1 MRTKRM
7 TAVLAGALAAVVMVG
22 GVGTGLDLGNRVAQA
37 DNVRLPRAEVNV
49 GTFLGS
55 YAVGDA
61 KGFTGG
67 VHAGAGWRLGNLL
80 VLGEGTLLRVGDS
93 DDDKDPVQGTMTR
106 LGLTGRYSLFTG
118 GEREVSVDVWVEAG
132 VGRELIAWD
141 GGGELGRDDYA
152 FGFGIQPRFRK
163 NRYGSD
169 DDKRQNQ
176 FGYLLALRMFVANDP
191 GANKA
196 QAPTCA
202 GPCDRPTRAGRDIGF
217 LFNWSFTFGK

>member
-22 GVGTGLDLGNRVAQA
+22 GVGTGLDLGSRVAQA

>member
-1 MRTKRM
+1 M

-22 GVGTGLDLGNRVAQA
+22 GVGTGLDLGSRVAQA

>member
-7 TAVLAGALAAVVMVG
+7 TAVRAGALVAVLVG
-22 GVGTGLDLGNRVAQA
+22 AGGRVAGA
-37 DNVRLPRAEVNV
+37 DSVRLPRAEVNV

-93 DDDKDPVQGTMTR
+93 DDAKTPVQGTMTR

-152 FGFGIQPRFRK
+152 FGFGIQPRFKKRSS
-163 NRYGSD
+163 YGSSSSD
-169 DDKRQNQ
+169 ARQSQ

-191 GANKA
+191 GANKV

-217 LFNWSFTFGK
+217 LFNWSFTFGR

>member
-7 TAVLAGALAAVVMVG
+7 TAVLAGALAMMAAAAVVGAG
-22 GVGTGLDLGNRVAQA
+22 GRVAQA
-37 DNVRLPRAEVNV
+37 ESVRLPRAEVNV

-132 VGRELIAWD
+132 VGRELITWD

-163 NRYGSD
+163 RPSYDGSSSE
-169 DDKRQNQ
+169 RQSQ

-191 GANKA
+191 GVNKLTV
-196 QAPTCA
+196 PTCA
-202 GPCDRPTRAGRDIGF
+202 GPCDRPTRGGRDIGF
-217 LFNWSFTFGK
+217 LFNWSFTFGR

>member
-1 MRTKRM
+1 M

-22 GVGTGLDLGNRVAQA
+22 GVGTGLDLGGRVAQA

>member
-1 MRTKRM
+1 M
-7 TAVLAGALAAVVMVG
+7 TATVLAGALVVAVVAG
-22 GVGTGLDLGNRVAQA
+22 AGSRVAQA
-37 DNVRLPRAEVNV
+37 ESVRLPRAEVNV

-141 GGGELGRDDYA
+141 GGGELGRDDSA
-152 FGFGIQPRFRK
+152 FGFGIQPRFKKRPS
-163 NRYGSD
+163 YGSSSSSD
-169 DDKRQNQ
+169 RQSQ

-191 GANKA
+191 GANKV

-217 LFNWSFTFGK
+217 LFNWSFTFGR